1 MSEMASWL
9 LALLGGGGLV
19 GLGTLVVRAF
29 LQALRATAEVGEE
42 KNRTIARLEAT
53 VTRQDT
59 EIDRLQAQLLTA
71 MRELAV
77 RDITIGELRAA
88 RRRPSGEGTT

>member
-1 MSEMASWL
+1 MASML

-59 EIDRLQAQLLTA
+59 EIDRLQIQLLTA
-71 MRELAV
+71 MREQAM
-77 RDITIGELRAA
+77 RDITITGLRAQQD
-88 RRRPSGEGTT
+88 RPAGESTT